1 MTLSGHRQW
10 MNKAVREELD
20 IIVVILVH
28 FKFSCAG
35 MWPREVSQGE
45 LWGVPR
51 HAAFSKGLW
60 LVNMLVTWPGY
71 WPLIG
76 HYAGHVIW
84 ILASDWSLCWS
95 RDLRREKADV
105 WWSGHNA
112 DAGHLLMIYN
122 VLHAPFINCIFG
134 SQQHSSSQQHMSCI
148 LQDIVVVWYFSR
160 LGLQCLMEIHN
171 CFSEYWNPVPKI

>member
-1 MTLSGHRQW
+1 MYKKTWLCMDMDNEWTKQYEKNWTSLLWFSYILNSPVQGCGQGRW
-10 MNKAVREELD
+10 AKESYEECQDMQHSL
-20 IIVVILVH
+20 
-28 FKFSCAG
+28 K
-35 MWPREVSQGE
+35 
-45 LWGVPR
+45 
-51 HAAFSKGLW
+51 
-60 LVNMLVTWPGY
+60 
-71 WPLIG
+71 
-76 HYAGHVIW
+76 
-84 ILASDWSLCWS
+84 ASDWSLCWS

-112 DAGHLLMIYN
+112 DAGQLLMIYN